1 MITQRITSR
10 LVWTLILIALPVAA
24 YPQLSKVGTSAA
36 EFLRIPVGARASSMA
51 AYTANMNDGSSMV
64 LNPAGLA
71 TLANSEVLVEITPWY
86 LDMTHSFLG
95 QRCLQKRE
103 YLVFMCFH

>member
-1 MITQRITSR
+1 MKTERMTYR
-10 LVWTLILIALPVAA
+10 LVWTLILLALPMVV

-51 AYTANMNDGSSMV
+51 AYTANINDGSSMV

-71 TLANSEVLVEITPWY
+71 TLSNSEVLIEITPWY
-86 LDMTHSFLG
+86 
-95 QRCLQKRE
+95 
-103 YLVFMCFH
+103 